1 MGKRI
6 KGGSYIAGAVEIAA
20 RRRFPSGLVVP
31 DFARLE
37 QFARERGIA
46 VNGRPELVRN
56 AAVVELIESE
66 VDQACN
72 GLAQFE
78 RVKKVAILEREVSI
92 AEGEMTPT
100 MKVRRRGG
108 GRRDAGGV
116 EGMEQE
122 GSA

>member
-6 KGGSYIAGAVEIAA
+6 KGGSYIADAVVIAD
-20 RRRFPSGLVVP
+20 RRRFPSALVVP

-78 RVKKVAILEREVSI
+78 RGTNVAILEREFSI

-100 MKVRRRGG
+100 MKVRRREVE
-108 GRRDAGGV
+108 RRYAGV
-116 EGMEQE
+116 IEGMYQ
-122 GSA
+122 